1 MADDQTF
8 SKAIA
13 SVEPQATLTFLVEE
27 ILRRGPQESANLLTD
42 ESEQMIATVLASLPI
57 AKAMALLPRFDAE
70 QRAAILKMVSP
81 VQREAWLNNGHYPKE
96 SVGRLMEP
104 VLATFA
110 PTLTVHEA
118 VERLR
123 DMVKEAFV
131 TYGYVI
137 DEHHRLI
144 GTLVMRELLLA
155 KADQRLSEVMIK
167 HPFSMKATQQIAQVI
182 PLVHT
187 RHYPEYPVC
196 DDQGRLIGIV
206 RGYALFQAQT
216 LELIAQ
222 PGKMVGIGRE
232 EHIHTNAWRSL
243 HLRHP
248 WLQVNLLSSFLA
260 AGVVGFYEDTIV
272 QVVATAAFLP
282 VMVGQSASTGGQ
294 ALAVSLRSLTLNEF
308 RNEQWQAM
316 IGKEALIGMANGA
329 FVGLTSALG
338 IYAYASFHGH
348 AGAGRLAMVMLA
360 AMIATTMMSS
370 VVGAV
375 MPFMMK
381 HLGCD
386 PAAAST
392 ILVGGITRIVSIAAF
407 LSLTQWMFF

>member
-1 MADDQTF
+1 MTDDSTSSTVNQ
-8 SKAIA
+8 
-13 SVEPQATLTFLVEE
+13 QATPRSTFLVEE
-27 ILRRGPQESANLLTD
+27 ILRHGPQEAANILAD
-42 ESEQMIATVLASLPI
+42 ESEQTIAAVLTLLPP
-57 AKAMALLPRFDAE
+57 AKAVALLPRFDAAR
-70 QRAAILKMVSP
+70 RAAVLKVLRP
-81 VQREAWLNNGHYPKE
+81 DQREAWLHNQHYPKG

-104 VLATFA
+104 VVATFA
-110 PTLTVHEA
+110 PTLTVREA

-123 DMVKEAFV
+123 VMVQQAFF
-131 TYGYVI
+131 TYGYVV
-137 DEHHRLI
+137 DEHRRLTGI
-144 GTLVMRELLLA
+144 LVMRELLLA
-155 KADQRLSEVMIK
+155 EPNQPVREVMIE
-167 HPFSMKATQQIAQVI
+167 HPFTLKATQQTAQVI

-187 RHYPEYPVC
+187 RHFPEYPVC
-196 DDQGRLIGIV
+196 DEEGRIMGII
-206 RGYALFQAQT
+206 RGYALFQEQT

-232 EHIHTNAWRSL
+232 EHLQTNAWRSL

-260 AGVVGFYEDTIV
+260 ASVVGFYEDTIV
-272 QVVATAAFLP
+272 QVVAAAAFLP

-294 ALAVSLRSLTLNEF
+294 ALAVALRGLTLDEF
-308 RNEQWQAM
+308 SDDQWLAL
-316 IGKEALIGMANGA
+316 INKEALVGIANGA

-348 AGAGRLAMVMLA
+348 AGPGRLALVILV
-360 AMIATTMMSS
+360 AMIVTTMMSS

-381 HLGCD
+381 RLGCD

-392 ILVGGITRIVSIAAF
+392 ILVGGVTRIVSIAAF
-407 LSLTQWMFF
+407 LGLTQWIFF